1 MKTNENEIQERVE
14 KGLYIDNDLDAI
26 AYEKVFQL
34 IPSEPEFYLS
44 PQFADRVLTKIE
56 LADKKSAAREMYW
69 LYFGIGILFVGALVG
84 SIMIGFKPS
93 FGAFKFLA
101 SYPGLFFFGVAFIL
115 LIQWVDKK
123 LVRTTT
129 F

>member
-1 MKTNENEIQERVE
+1 MKINENEIQERVE

-26 AYEKVFQL
+26 AYKKIFQL
-34 IPSEPEFYLS
+34 ASTEPEFYLS
-44 PQFADRVLTKIE
+44 PQFADRVLAKIE
-56 LADKKSAAREMYW
+56 LADKKSAAREMHW
-69 LYFGIGILFVGALVG
+69 LYFGIGILLVGAVVG

-129 F
+129 L